1 MTLDAIQSAILANMT
16 ATYSSP
22 AVVTIT
28 DKVVKVKV
36 ASKPRAKKSNDGSQ
50 AAPTHQG
57 NGDNAKVVTLSI
69 ELPAVGTYDA
79 PSFIVAMR
87 KAKDRNEMIQA
98 IAGFVGYDLS
108 ANFGSQELSA
118 KMAAQRAMVPVVA
131 GKDRTIR
138 SSVAGYIA
146 GLPDHNRKLIA
157 DLEGR
162 ERLTV
167 EALSDHVRRS
177 LSSEAEGNVEQAH
190 FHETMAQVERERLA
204 SIRKDLS
211 RLV

>member
-1 MTLDAIQSAILANMT
+1 MTHDAIQNAVIAHLTSSYLQAPSAVIN
-16 ATYSSP
+16 
-22 AVVTIT
+22 

-36 ASKPRAKKSNDGSQ
+36 ASKPRAKKSSDGSQ

-57 NGDNAKVVTLSI
+57 NGANAKVVTLSI
-69 ELPAVGTYDA
+69 ELPPVGTYDA

-98 IAGFVGYDLS
+98 IAGYVGYDLS

-131 GKDRTIR
+131 GKDRTAR
-138 SSVAGYIA
+138 STVAGYIA

-162 ERLTV
+162 ERLAV
-167 EALSDHVRRS
+167 DALADHVKQAI
-177 LSSEAEGNVEQAH
+177 SSENLGETEQATY
-190 FHETMAQVERERLA
+190 HETMAQVERERLA
-204 SIRKDLS
+204 NIRKDLS